1 MEHFQLADYFTQIY
15 GSELSGERTNKAEL
29 IAFILQ
35 QEQLR
40 PQECLMIGDR
50 EYDILGARY
59 NGINTIA
66 VEYGYGSAE
75 ELMQAQ
81 PQYMIK
87 SFDTLPAILSRLS

>member
-1 MEHFQLADYFTQIY
+1 
-15 GSELSGERTNKAEL
+15 
-29 IAFILQ
+29 
-35 QEQLR
+35 
-40 PQECLMIGDR
+40 MIGDR

-66 VEYGYGSAE
+66 VEYGYGSVE